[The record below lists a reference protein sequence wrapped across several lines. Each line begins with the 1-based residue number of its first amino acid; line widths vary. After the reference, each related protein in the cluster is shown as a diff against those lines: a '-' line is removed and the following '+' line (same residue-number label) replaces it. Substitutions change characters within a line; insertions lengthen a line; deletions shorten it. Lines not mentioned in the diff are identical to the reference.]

1 MGFFCQSSGFFCQYS
16 KKKKSILINLFGWF
30 NTLDSLPDCLKND

>member
-1 MGFFCQSSGFFCQYS
+1 MGFFVKVQGFFYNIV